1 MSYQMLYDLLVVQD
15 KRQLKYLIVKALPV
29 LAAPSGNKRHL
40 VDVIMKALRED
51 DKTEDIYYSILSCFG
66 VEYLKAWI
74 RSHAKGGARGAKT
87 KVELISVFLV
97 LDRPAD
103 GVDAADMPMPPE
115 PPLMQLVPRDE
126 QIKKVKTLRKSWLKG
141 AKFLC
146 RKRKSKLM
154 LTVIR
159 NAIEACPE
167 ITIATLQEKVHERV
181 SLDVKCGRAAA
192 YLFFHKM
199 VMKELSDMSFTKRRG
214 HWYATKKKR
223 KRRRRPVMPETEC
236 IRCADQWREM
246 SHMYNA
252 DFESIQCARMW
263 L

>member
-1 MSYQMLYDLLVVQD
+1 ML
-15 KRQLKYLIVKALPV
+15 KAV
-29 LAAPSGNKRHL
+29 LAGRRRTLNSYR
-40 VDVIMKALRED
+40 
-51 DKTEDIYYSILSCFG
+51 
-66 VEYLKAWI
+66 
-74 RSHAKGGARGAKT
+74 
-87 KVELISVFLV
+87 FLV

-181 SLDVKCGRAAA
+181 PLDFTCGRAAA

-199 VMKELSDMSFTKRRG
+199 VMKELSELSFTKRRG
-214 HWYATKKKR
+214 HWRATKKKR
-223 KRRRRPVMPETEC
+223 KRRPRPVMPETEC

-252 DFESIQCARMW
+252 DFESSQCARIW